1 MSSAEF
7 KKMMSRMVPLFTAAV
22 QNASIYPDNHPQ
34 PLSYIQETYH
44 VLEEMFEVKGK
55 ITILLIGNSLM
66 EDNRPLTITGSC
78 ETAFAQILRN
88 NEIERLTFIKG
99 LTLLQLK
106 EFIRN
111 LSLAG
116 VSEMPS
122 IRYIK
127 FGKLEIKDHEDLDT
141 DHDDSYAA
149 EIDTIHDMETK
160 TTDERIKNIFR
171 DALGGGKINL
181 EDANEII
188 RLFTDNLHRE
198 ANPLQLLAKTK
209 SNDEYTFT
217 HTANVGILTL
227 FFAEH
232 LGFKGSYLNDIGV
245 AAILHD
251 TGKVTTPDKV
261 LSKPGPLTSDER
273 VEMETHAIK
282 GALNLMEQANIPKIA
297 VLAAFEHH
305 MKYDGTGYPRVKGKW
320 DQNIVSQM
328 ISIADVYDA
337 LRTTR
342 PYRHDP
348 VPKEQITQI
357 FMSGSGTAF
366 NPYLVERFLNLID
379 K

>member
-7 KKMMSRMVPLFTAAV
+7 QKLMSKMVPMFTAAV
-22 QNASIYPDNHPQ
+22 QNAGIYPDNHPQ
-34 PLSYIQETYH
+34 SLSYIQETYY
-44 VLEEMFEVKGK
+44 VLEELFEVNEK
-55 ITILLIGNSLM
+55 ITLLLIGDSLM
-66 EDNRPLTITGSC
+66 VDNRPLTITGSC

-88 NEIERLTFIKG
+88 NEIERVTFIKG

-106 EFIRN
+106 EFMRN
-111 LSLAG
+111 LSSAS
-116 VSEMPS
+116 VSDTPS

-127 FGKLEIKDHEDLDT
+127 FGKLEAKDREDLDT

-149 EIDTIHDMETK
+149 EIDTIHDMEEK
-160 TTDERIKNIFR
+160 TTDERIKNIYR
-171 DALGGGKINL
+171 DTLGGGKINL
-181 EDANEII
+181 EDTNEII
-188 RLFTDNLHRE
+188 RLFTDNIHRE

-217 HTANVGILTL
+217 HTTNVGILTL

-273 VEMETHAIK
+273 EAMETHAIK
-282 GALNLMEQANIPKIA
+282 GALNLMEQANIPNIA

-305 MKYDGTGYPRVKGKW
+305 MKYDGTGYPRVKDGW
-320 DQNIVSQM
+320 EQNIVSQM
-328 ISIADVYDA
+328 ISVADVYDA

-348 VPKEQITQI
+348 VPMDQIIQI
-357 FMSGSGTAF
+357 FTSGSGTAF
-366 NPYLVERFLNLID
+366 NSYLVERFLNLID

>member
-7 KKMMSRMVPLFTAAV
+7 QKTMSRMVPQFTAAV
-22 QNASIYPDNHPQ
+22 QNAGIYPDNHPQ
-34 PLSYIQETYH
+34 SLSYIQETYH
-44 VLEEMFEVKGK
+44 VLEELFEVKEK
-55 ITILLIGNSLM
+55 ITLLLIGDSLM
-66 EDNRPLTITGSC
+66 ADNRPLTVTGSC

-88 NEIERLTFIKG
+88 NEIERVTFIKG

-111 LSLAG
+111 LSSAS
-116 VSEMPS
+116 VSDMPS

-127 FGKLEIKDHEDLDT
+127 FGKLEIKEREDRDK
-141 DHDDSYAA
+141 DHDDSYAS

-160 TTDERIKNIFR
+160 TTDERIKNIYR
-171 DALGGGKINL
+171 EVLGGGKINL
-181 EDANEII
+181 EDTSEII
-188 RLFTDNLHRE
+188 SLFMDNLHRE
-198 ANPLQLLAKTK
+198 SNPLQLLAKTK

-251 TGKVTTPDKV
+251 TGKVTTPDEV

-273 VEMETHAIK
+273 EAMETHAIK
-282 GALNLMEQANIPKIA
+282 GAFNLMEQANIPNIA

-305 MKYDGTGYPRVKGKW
+305 MKYDGTGYPRIKGNW
-320 DQNIVSQM
+320 EQNIVSQM
-328 ISIADVYDA
+328 ISVADVYDA

-342 PYRHDP
+342 PYRHKP
-348 VPKEQITQI
+348 VPMDQIIQI
-357 FMSGSGTAF
+357 FISGSGTYF
-366 NPYLVERFLNLID
+366 NPYLVERFLNLVN

>member
-7 KKMMSRMVPLFTAAV
+7 QKLMSKMVPQFTAAV
-22 QNASIYPDNHPQ
+22 QNAGIYPDNHPQ
-34 PLSYIQETYH
+34 SLSYIQETYH
-44 VLEEMFEVKGK
+44 VLEELFEVKGK
-55 ITILLIGNSLM
+55 ITLLLIGDSLM
-66 EDNRPLTITGSC
+66 ADNRPLTITGSC

-88 NEIERLTFIKG
+88 NAIERVTFIKG

-111 LSLAG
+111 LSSAS
-116 VSEMPS
+116 VSDMPS

-127 FGKLEIKDHEDLDT
+127 FGKLEIKDHEDLDK

-149 EIDTIHDMETK
+149 EIDTIHDMEEK
-160 TTDERIKNIFR
+160 TTDERIKNIYR
-171 DALGGGKINL
+171 DTLGGGKINL
-181 EDANEII
+181 EDTTEII
-188 RLFTDNLHRE
+188 RLFTDNIHRE

-217 HTANVGILTL
+217 HTTNVGILTL

-251 TGKVTTPDKV
+251 TGKIKTPDKV

-273 VEMETHAIK
+273 EAMETHAIK
-282 GALNLMEQANIPKIA
+282 GAINLMEQANIPNIA

-305 MKYDGTGYPRVKGKW
+305 MKYDGTGYPRTKGKW
-320 DQNIVSQM
+320 EQNIVSQM
-328 ISIADVYDA
+328 ISVADVYDA

-342 PYRHDP
+342 PYRQDP
-348 VPKEQITQI
+348 VPMDQIIQI
-357 FMSGSGTAF
+357 FISGSGTAF
-366 NPYLVERFLNLID
+366 NPYLVERFLDLID